1 MRAKD
6 DDLESSMP
14 QTQLEWNEAAKAL
27 MKKVPFF
34 VRKSAVRSIEEYARS
49 HGLHLIDERVVA
61 QARIAREQGA
71 MASRE
76 AGPDSQSS
84 TAVDTQPSD
93 STPQTQTA
101 QAQQKEPSV
110 KRQYVSFMFY
120 KVDPAWRRLTPSE
133 REQSKKEFTGVVE
146 EYSRSKQ
153 VMVLSYS
160 TVGTRADCDFM
171 LWRISY
177 SLEAI
182 QEFTAKLMATQLGH
196 YLHTPYSYLAMTK
209 RSVYVDKI
217 NPEHEEQRLRIVPGK
232 MNYLFVYPFV
242 KTPEWYLLT
251 KHARQGMMD
260 EHIEVG
266 TRYPS
271 VKLNTT
277 YSFGLD
283 DQEFVVAFE
292 TDKPEDFLDLVMD
305 LRETQGRLYTLR
317 DTPIFTCISKSIQDT
332 LDLLGG

>member
-1 MRAKD
+1 MGTRD
-6 DDLESSMP
+6 EEIESSMP
-14 QTQLEWNEAAKAL
+14 PTQLEWNEAAKNM
-27 MKKVPFF
+27 MKRVPFF
-34 VRKSAVRSIEEYARS
+34 VRKSAVRGVEEYARS
-49 HGLHLIDERVVA
+49 QGITLIDERVVA
-61 QARIAREQGA
+61 GARGQKEQGP
-71 MASRE
+71 MM
-76 AGPDSQSS
+76 SQ
-84 TAVDTQPSD
+84 
-93 STPQTQTA
+93 QTA
-101 QAQQKEPSV
+101 TEIKTHSAPTRPKGHEEADKKDTAL
-110 KRQYVSFMFY
+110 KRQFVNFMFY
-120 KVDPAWRRLTPSE
+120 KVDPAWRRLSPSE
-133 REQSKKEFTGVVE
+133 REQGKKEFMAVVE
-146 EYSRSKQ
+146 DYSRDKTIL
-153 VMVLSYS
+153 VLCYS
-160 TVGTRADCDFM
+160 TVGTRCDCDFM

-182 QEFTAKLMATQLGH
+182 QEFTSRLLATQLGH
-196 YLHTPYSYLAMTK
+196 YLHTPYAYLAMTK

-232 MNYLFVYPFV
+232 MKYLFVYPFV

-260 EHIEVG
+260 EHIVVG
-266 TRYPS
+266 TKFPS

-292 TDKPEDFLDLVMD
+292 TDKPEDFLDLVME

-317 DTPIFTCISKSIQDT
+317 DTPIFTCISKSLQDT